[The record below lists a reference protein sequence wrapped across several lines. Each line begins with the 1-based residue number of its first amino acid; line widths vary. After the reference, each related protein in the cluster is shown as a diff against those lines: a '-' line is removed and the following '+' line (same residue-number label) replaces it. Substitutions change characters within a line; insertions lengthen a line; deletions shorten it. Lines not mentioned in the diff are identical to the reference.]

1 MTFDALAA
9 LRDAGNPVD
18 LLTPQERDVLAHLSE
33 TEVAVLNSVKER
45 LYAASDNEV
54 EGHCWAIKI
63 V

>member
-18 LLTPQERDVLAHLSE
+18 LLTQAQREVLAQLSE
-33 TEVAVLNSVKER
+33 AEVAVLNSVKER
-45 LYAASDNEV
+45 LDDVADVEV
-54 EGHCWAIKI
+54 EAHTVKI